1 MITPIF
7 IFFPSFSS
15 LVGIFCNIG
24 RKEHTLDKKA
34 LSLFTKRVLSR
45 FFEKRVYINSAFVL
59 GKVKKRAFEEE
70 RCLSHERSDSF
81 SLACVFVVVV
91 VVRLRFVSFLI
102 SLGER
107 ERPLEK
113 SIGLILL
120 SS

>member
-1 MITPIF
+1 VDEKNTH
-7 IFFPSFSS
+7 
-15 LVGIFCNIG
+15 L
-24 RKEHTLDKKA
+24 TKKR
-34 LSLFTKRVLSR
+34 SLFTTYEFCLVSSR
-45 FFEKRVYINSAFVL
+45 KGYIHSAFVL

-81 SLACVFVVVV
+81 SLACVFLVVVG
-91 VVRLRFVSFLI
+91 RLRFASFLI

-113 SIGLILL
+113 SISLILL

>member
-81 SLACVFVVVV
+81 SLACVFLVV
-91 VVRLRFVSFLI
+91 VVRLRHFS
-102 SLGER
+102 SLSDNAR
-107 ERPLEK
+107 DR
-113 SIGLILL
+113 
-120 SS
+120 